1 MSVSGPISDKAINLT
16 AVLLL
21 VGVGLLV
28 IIVVAVLLSVFHPFG
43 R

>member
-1 MSVSGPISDKAINLT
+1 MSVSGPISDKTINLT

-21 VGVGLLV
+21 VGIGLLV
-28 IIVVAVLLSVFHPFG
+28 IIVVAILLSVFHPFG